1 MQSALQDYIE
11 VGVMR
16 IIDSLYS
23 QKCCYYAQV
32 RDLKESYYAQNYAGI
47 MDRGINFD
55 DIDSQLTYAT
65 SVQLQLANQ

>member
-1 MQSALQDYIE
+1 MLT
-11 VGVMR
+11 
-16 IIDSLYS
+16 
-23 QKCCYYAQV
+23 KCCYYALV